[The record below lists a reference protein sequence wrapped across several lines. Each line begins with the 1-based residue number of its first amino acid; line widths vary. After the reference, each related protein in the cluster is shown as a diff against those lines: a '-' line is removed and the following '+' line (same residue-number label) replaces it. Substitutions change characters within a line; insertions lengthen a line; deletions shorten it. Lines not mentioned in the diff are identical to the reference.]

1 MARAV
6 ARWRRVRFCP
16 NYDCPYRQLH
26 DHAAEYGDGA
36 EKCSDCG
43 AALTDKNAATVKEAQ
58 DLGAP
63 VAEPLVLP
71 PSPFGLL
78 WPLFLIAVGI
88 GVCFTRFMRLYYSGG
103 AIVMGVMT
111 LRHRRQN
118 TPRILPHEYGFV
130 MVIGDERIAY
140 PAARLEFVRVDT
152 RKLRFLG
159 VPLGTFHDLTLTAG
173 GKTRTFSGFG
183 QAPFVDFARS
193 LQARST
199 LR

>member
-1 MARAV
+1 
-6 ARWRRVRFCP
+6 VRFCP

-26 DHAAEYGDGA
+26 DHAAEYGDEA

-43 AALTDKNAATVKEAQ
+43 ATLTGTSAATVKEAQ

-71 PSPFGLL
+71 PSPFTLL
-78 WPLFLIAVGI
+78 GPLFLIAAGI
-88 GVCFTRFMRLYYSGG
+88 GMCFSRFMRLYYSGG

-111 LRHRRQN
+111 LRQRRRN
-118 TPRILPHEYGFV
+118 TPRILPHEHGFV
-130 MVIGDERIAY
+130 VVVGDERIPY
-140 PAARLEFVRVDT
+140 PAARLEHVRVDA
-152 RKLRFLG
+152 RQLRFLG
-159 VPLGTFHDLTLTAG
+159 VPLGTFHDLTLTAAG
-173 GKTRTFSGFG
+173 RTRTFSGFG